1 MGCVV
6 VVVGY
11 RIVFVVAAEHPESVI
26 GRLGLGASA
35 PAAPA
40 EEVVVVVIAAEHRTP
55 GLLLGG
61 GCGEDVVVL
70 VEPHVVVGLATELKS
85 FME

>member
-1 MGCVV
+1 MACVV
-6 VVVGY
+6 VVVWY
-11 RIVFVVAAEHPESVI
+11 RGVVVIAAEHPESVI
-26 GRLGLGASA
+26 GRLGFGASA
-35 PAAPA
+35 TAVPSK
-40 EEVVVVVIAAEHRTP
+40 EVVVVVIAAEHRTP

-70 VEPHVVVGLATELKS
+70 VKPHVVVGLATELKS